1 MKHKNLVAVLI
12 LISITIGSAALYGTS
27 FSYGKSPTS
36 STNEIFQVSTFNSFY
51 NGNFEGK
58 YPIGNLK
65 MHGDTGI
72 GSISGVD
79 GEMMVLN
86 GVVYQVKPDGHVYI
100 VKNSQK
106 TPFAMVTYF
115 KTNKVVTVNKEM
127 NSTEFEKYL
136 NSTLPSKNMFYSFKI
151 IGTFDNVTAR
161 SVEKQVKPYTT
172 LSEVYKNHQTV
183 FNFNDINGT
192 MVGFWC
198 PAYASGVNKNE
209 YHFHFLSADKQDGG
223 HVLDFKVKKVLVEID
238 YIPDMYVRL
247 PKDDNSLDGSLTLTS
262 SAI

>member
-1 MKHKNLVAVLI
+1 MKQKNQVVVLI
-12 LISITIGSAALYGTS
+12 LIGIIIGSTTIYGTS

-36 STNEIFQVSTFNSFY
+36 PYNEIFQVSTFNSFY

-79 GEMMVLN
+79 GEMMMLN
-86 GVVYQVKPDGHVYI
+86 GVVYQAKPDGHIYV
-100 VKNSQK
+100 VENSKK

-127 NSTEFEKYL
+127 NSTEFEHYL
-136 NSTLPSKNMFYSFKI
+136 NSKLPSKNMFYSFKI

-183 FNFNDINGT
+183 FNFSDINGT

-223 HVLDFKVKKVLVEID
+223 HVLDFKVKKVIVEID
-238 YIPDMYVRL
+238 YIPNMYVLL
-247 PKDDNSLDGSLTLTS
+247 PKNDSSLDGSLTLAS